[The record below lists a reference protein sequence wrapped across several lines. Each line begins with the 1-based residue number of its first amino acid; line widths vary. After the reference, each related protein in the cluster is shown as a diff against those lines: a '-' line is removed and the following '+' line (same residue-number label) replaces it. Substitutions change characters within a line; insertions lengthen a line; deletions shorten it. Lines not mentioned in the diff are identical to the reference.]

1 MTCASVTIRLRKLL
15 YVNRTSQSVTYVSG
29 TFVTLDPGL
38 NTPYKGGGH
47 QKAQPYVLPMPK
59 LEEPKKRFL
68 IIS

>member
-38 NTPYKGGGH
+38 NKEGRRGGRSVEWE
-47 QKAQPYVLPMPK
+47 YVGSTL
-59 LEEPKKRFL
+59 
-68 IIS
+68 